1 MAHKEEG
8 EHMPRD
14 TLDEISVVTSGS
26 TRRAFIKSGG
36 AVIGGVVIGGGVLA
50 ACGDDDDETTAAN
63 AGSGQQEVETLD
75 FQIRW
80 LKEVSFAGWYAGIE
94 FGWFEEEGID
104 LNIIPGGPNLDVQ
117 QIIAGG
123 GPPIG
128 AGFPDQIIRGR
139 VEQDIPFVVF
149 GALYQVSPGVFM
161 SLAEKNLTEP
171 EDMVDKRIATTAG
184 GRPVVN
190 ALLKSAGLPED
201 QWEYVPSG
209 FDPTPI
215 VEDQADFF
223 HGFRTGQGVF
233 LELEGQEMNYIT
245 MSQFGYNPY
254 ETPVFALEDVVNE
267 QQDLLVRFLRGS
279 IKGWE
284 WATANPDGAAKMTVE
299 KYGREDLTIEQQTAE
314 GEAQVS
320 DVVTDVTDENGLF
333 HMDPAR
339 WDEMIAFLQES
350 GGIKSTIPASD
361 LVNTDIQAAAMDG
374 NSALLTE
381 EELNRAFT

>member
-1 MAHKEEG
+1 MR
-8 EHMPRD
+8 RD
-14 TLDEISVVTSGS
+14 RLDQVSIVGSGS
-26 TRRAFIKSGG
+26 TRRAFIRSGG
-36 AVIGGVVIGGGVLA
+36 AVIGGVALGGGLLA
-50 ACGDDDDETTAAN
+50 ACGDDDDDESTAAN
-63 AGSGQQEVETLD
+63 GGSGQQEVETLD

-117 QIIAGG
+117 QIVAGG

-128 AGFPDQIIRGR
+128 AGFPDQIIRGK
-139 VEQDIPFVVF
+139 VEQDIPFVAF
-149 GALYQVSPGVFM
+149 GALYQVSPAAFM

-184 GRPVVN
+184 GRPVVS
-190 ALLKSAGLPED
+190 ALLRAAGLPDD

-233 LELEGQEMNYIT
+233 LELEGQDMNYIT
-245 MSQFGYNPY
+245 MSQFDYNPY
-254 ETPVFALEDVVNE
+254 ETPVFALEDTVAE
-267 QQDLLVRFLRGS
+267 QEDLLVRFLRGS

-339 WDEMIAFLQES
+339 WDEMISFLQES

-361 LVNTDIQAAAMDG
+361 IVNTDIQAAAMDG
-374 NSALLTE
+374 KSQLLTE
-381 EELNRAFT
+381 QELNRAFT

>member
-1 MAHKEEG
+1 MKEEG
-8 EHMPRD
+8 ESMPKN
-14 TLDEISVVTSGS
+14 TLDEISILNPGTS
-26 TRRAFIKSGG
+26 RRTFFKSGG
-36 AVIGGVVIGGGVLA
+36 VMLGGVMFGGGLLA
-50 ACGDDDDETTAAN
+50 ACGDDDDDSDSSAN
-63 AGSGQQEVETLD
+63 ASGDGGGTQEVEKLD
-75 FQIRW
+75 YQIRW
-80 LKEVSFAGWYAGIE
+80 LLEVSFAGWYAGKE

-117 QIIAGG
+117 QIVAGG
-123 GPPIG
+123 GPPVG
-128 AGFPDQIIRGR
+128 EGFPDQIIRGR
-139 VEQDIPFVVF
+139 VDQNIPFKVF

-254 ETPVFALEDVVNE
+254 ETPV
-267 QQDLLVRFLRGS
+267 
-279 IKGWE
+279 
-284 WATANPDGAAKMTVE
+284 
-299 KYGREDLTIEQQTAE
+299 
-314 GEAQVS
+314 
-320 DVVTDVTDENGLF
+320 
-333 HMDPAR
+333 
-339 WDEMIAFLQES
+339 
-350 GGIKSTIPASD
+350 
-361 LVNTDIQAAAMDG
+361 
-374 NSALLTE
+374 
-381 EELNRAFT
+381 